1 MLEQSALL
9 VQPWQTASA
18 GQPPTR
24 VRQVLDAGGVPVG
37 LMRQAP
43 VRAPRWLRW
52 LARRT
57 LTVHE
62 MPDAS
67 LVFAL
72 QRSWGWPGSWQVL
85 DADERVV
92 GTLRGH
98 ALLDG
103 LGHLLAVIEPAD
115 PGGRGRLLAVQG
127 RELGAFAREGEA
139 TRITFAAEVEGNPFA
154 KMMLFGAVLVRLDG

>member
-1 MLEQSALL
+1 
-9 VQPWQTASA
+9 
-18 GQPPTR
+18 
-24 VRQVLDAGGVPVG
+24 
-37 LMRQAP
+37 
-43 VRAPRWLRW
+43 
-52 LARRT
+52 
-57 LTVHE
+57 

-103 LGHLLAVIEPAD
+103 LGHLLAVIESPD
-115 PGGRGRLLAVQG
+115 PSGRGRLLALQG
-127 RELGAFAREGEA
+127 RELGAIAREWEA
-139 TRITFAAEVEGNPFA
+139 TRVTISAEVEGNPFA
-154 KMMLFGAVLVRLDG
+154 KMMLLGAVLVRLDG